1 MEINWR
7 NIQLDLKTV
16 YLSFFDI
23 NDKVDKFENELNSE
37 LTKFYKYKKK
47 CRFLTENNL
56 KFLGIDTTNK
66 PKNKIKISICKN
78 EDLQFYSSIKR
89 YLLEF
94 RNNNKLLIKLINSLN
109 KEEETK
115 IAKILCH
122 FFFEDIT
129 QNECSP
135 IFIKFIKNLI
145 QNGFKNL
152 DLNISDSFFEKHTF
166 LSKIFDE
173 IIYRKEIKLYTKH
186 ILTDIIK
193 LLKKEEEKLIK
204 NDIEN
209 EIIFLTL
216 DLENLIKII
225 KIYKINEKQKK
236 LNNESQ
242 INKSVTQN
250 FNDFQKFRSFTLAT
264 NKNQILNNHINNHI
278 KNNNNNNHINNN
290 NNNNNNNNINNNNNN
305 INNINNNKKND
316 EEKFEEEEENFLLS
330 LKKNGIELE
339 YLRQKLRKET
349 NLMYK
354 KFYIKQL
361 KYIQKFKRKNIF
373 SNNEIIS
380 LLKNKKILKLY
391 KENFDLLKNSID
403 IIIKNLKNT
412 EYYIPIIIKEISKI
426 INNEMINKYPEIN
439 KFDLNN
445 FILYFF
451 IEYIIIPNLLYPE
464 INEKI
469 TKKILSVN
477 SHKSLFT
484 IVKILRKISKAEFF
498 SNEIDLFYTPLNQFM
513 ENWIFSLYDLVT
525 SITSNKKSNDL
536 FDYNNENENN
546 YLDLYQTFCLSKSE
560 IKIFL
565 DKYKKIDYFS
575 KNYYNAEYDQLMN
588 HINLFNSENN
598 LKNDKNINKNFF
610 VFINKNY
617 PEERL
622 QNLKIKQENE
632 IYIEH
637 TENDEYNKNNK
648 KNFIQ
653 GIKNSIKHIF
663 LNIPNINEN
672 LKNENFDN
680 LFLKINLYIQ
690 YQKKDF
696 NSNMLNDIPLSW
708 YSNYIYNNLNYLPNE
723 YKENNYKLLH
733 DEIIKET
740 NNLKEKLNKKNMI
753 LCTSILSE
761 INLLKKNV
769 NFYIK
774 EFQEIKELKLNI
786 QILYFIENMNKEIF
800 FYNLK
805 ENNFNDKINGKLF
818 KSQIFDNENEKE
830 EIIIKKFVYNNIEN
844 DFPNLLFE
852 TSKNQNKIQK
862 YICNNINKFISK
874 LLKEKKNSII
884 SNIINKYKNRKNK
897 KYVNK
902 HEFNV
907 NDVIQQY
914 CSIISEDLNLNKFNY
929 FFEGKNMKEKKN
941 DFMKKIFEY
950 IITKIIIKIDFEIK
964 KYINLIEIKE
974 LSNDILF
981 HDKCNQLLSNK
992 EQLKSELKIEEKYL
1006 IKNCIENAKK
1016 YIKKIDDEKYYL
1028 NIIGNF
1034 TKALNIIVDMVKF
1047 SNNKSQISLDEF
1059 LPIMIYIIIESHP
1072 KNMISNLSNC
1082 IYFLTKIEC
1091 NQTVGF
1097 NLANLESCVNYIIN
1111 YKEEKTEKK

>member
-37 LTKFYKYKKK
+37 LTKYYKYKKK
-47 CRFLTENNL
+47 CRFMTENNL
-56 KFLGIDTTNK
+56 KFLGIDTTFK

-94 RNNNKLLIKLINSLN
+94 RNNNKLLIKFIKSLN

-115 IAKILCH
+115 VAKILCH

-135 IFIKFIKNLI
+135 ILIKFFKNLI
-145 QNGFKNL
+145 KNGFENL

-193 LLKKEEEKLIK
+193 ILKKEEEKLIK
-204 NDIEN
+204 KDLEN

-216 DLENLIKII
+216 DLEILMKII
-225 KIYKINEKQKK
+225 EKSKTLNSDSQKINKTY
-236 LNNESQ
+236 
-242 INKSVTQN
+242 IQN
-250 FNDFQKFRSFTLAT
+250 FNDFNHQKFRSFTLEN
-264 NKNQILNNHINNHI
+264 NKNLSFNNKIDF
-278 KNNNNNNHINNN
+278 NNNNNNEEDDEINS
-290 NNNNNNNNINNNNNN
+290 
-305 INNINNNKKND
+305 ND
-316 EEKFEEEEENFLLS
+316 DFLLS
-330 LKKNGIELE
+330 LKNNGIGLE
-339 YLRQKLRKET
+339 YLRKKLRNEN

-380 LLKNKKILKLY
+380 LLQNKTILKLY
-391 KENFDLLKNSID
+391 KENFDLIKNSID

-426 INNEMINKYPEIN
+426 INNEMMIKYPEIN

-477 SHKSLFT
+477 IHKSLFT

-498 SNEIDLFYTPLNQFM
+498 SNEFDLFYTPLNQFM

-588 HINLFNSENN
+588 HIDLFQSEDNLNNNNN
-598 LKNDKNINKNFF
+598 LNIVENFF
-610 VFINKNY
+610 IFINKNY

-637 TENDEYNKNNK
+637 TENEEYNKNNK

-672 LKNENFDN
+672 LKKENFDD

-690 YQKKDF
+690 YQEKDF
-696 NSNMLNDIPLSW
+696 NSNMLNNIPLSW
-708 YSNYIYNNLNYLPNE
+708 YSNYINNNLQYLPNE

-733 DEIIKET
+733 DEIIEET

-774 EFQEIKELKLNI
+774 EFKEIKELQLNI
-786 QILYFIENMNKEIF
+786 EILYFIEKMNQDVCF
-800 FYNLK
+800 FALK
-805 ENNFNDKINGKLF
+805 ENKDINDKLNGKLA
-818 KSQIFDNENEKE
+818 KSQFDNENENE
-830 EIIIKKFVYNNIEN
+830 EIIVKKIVVNEDN
-844 DFPNLLFE
+844 DNFLLQDLKFQMRKL
-852 TSKNQNKIQK
+852 KNYCK
-862 YICNNINKFISK
+862 NINQFISK
-874 LLKEKKNSII
+874 LLLCKKNTII
-884 SNIINKYKNRKNK
+884 NNIINKYKQRKNK
-897 KYVNK
+897 KYENK
-902 HEFNV
+902 FNV

-914 CSIISEDLNLNKFNY
+914 CSIIIENLDSNEFNY

-941 DFMKKIFEY
+941 VFMKKIFEY
-950 IITKIIIKIDFEIK
+950 IATKIIIKIDFEIK
-964 KYINLIEIKE
+964 KYINLIDNKE

-981 HDKCNQLLSNK
+981 YDKCNQLLTNK
-992 EQLKSELKIEEKYL
+992 EQLKSDLKIEEKYI
-1006 IKNCIENAKK
+1006 IKNCLENAKK

-1082 IYFLTKIEC
+1082 IYFLTKNEC

-1097 NLANLESCVNYIIN
+1097 NLANLESCVNYIITYN
-1111 YKEEKTEKK
+1111 EENMIKKI

>member
-37 LTKFYKYKKK
+37 LTKYYKYKKK

-94 RNNNKLLIKLINSLN
+94 RNNNKLLIKFIESLN
-109 KEEETK
+109 KDEEAK
-115 IAKILCH
+115 VAKILCH

-145 QNGFKNL
+145 KNGFNNL

-204 NDIEN
+204 IDCEN

-216 DLENLIKII
+216 DFENLIKII
-225 KIYKINEKQKK
+225 KIYHKNNEKNKK
-236 LNNESQ
+236 FNNENQ

-264 NKNQILNNHINNHI
+264 NKNNQILNNN
-278 KNNNNNNHINNN
+278 KNNF
-290 NNNNNNNNINNNNNN
+290 
-305 INNINNNKKND
+305 NNNKND
-316 EEKFEEEEENFLLS
+316 DEDKIEEEDQNFLTS

-373 SNNEIIS
+373 SNNEIIN
-380 LLKNKKILKLY
+380 LLKNKKILNLY
-391 KENFDLLKNSID
+391 KKNFDLIKNSID

-426 INNEMINKYPEIN
+426 INNEMIKKYPDIN

-588 HINLFNSENN
+588 HINLFQSENN
-598 LKNDKNINKNFF
+598 SKDNKNINKNFF

-672 LKNENFDN
+672 LKNENFDD

-708 YSNYIYNNLNYLPNE
+708 YSNYIYNNLKYLPNE
-723 YKENNYKLLH
+723 YKNNNYKLLH

-740 NNLKEKLNKKNMI
+740 NYLKEKLNKKNMI

-800 FYNLK
+800 FYNPK
-805 ENNFNDKINGKLF
+805 ENNFNDRNKEKLF
-818 KSQIFDNENEKE
+818 KSQILTNENNNENEE
-830 EIIIKKFVYNNIEN
+830 LIIKKFVYNNIEN
-844 DFPNLLFE
+844 DLPYLLIE
-852 TSKNQNKIQK
+852 SLRNQNKLYK
-862 YICNNINKFISK
+862 CICDNINKFISK
-874 LLKEKKNSII
+874 LLKEKKSSII

-914 CSIISEDLNLNKFNY
+914 CSIINEDLNLNEFNY
-929 FFEGKNMKEKKN
+929 FFEGKNMKEKKS
-941 DFMKKIFEY
+941 DFMKKIIEY

-964 KYINLIEIKE
+964 KYINLIDNKE

-981 HDKCNQLLSNK
+981 YDKCNQLSANK
-992 EQLKSELKIEEKYL
+992 EKLKSELKIEEKYI

-1016 YIKKIDDEKYYL
+1016 YIKKIDEEKYYL

-1047 SNNKSQISLDEF
+1047 SNNKTQISLDEF
-1059 LPIMIYIIIESHP
+1059 LPIMIYIIIDSHP
-1072 KNMISNLSNC
+1072 QNMISNLSNC
-1082 IYFLTKIEC
+1082 IYFLTKNEC

-1097 NLANLESCVNYIIN
+1097 NLANLESCINYIIN
-1111 YKEEKTEKK
+1111 CNKEEKK